1 MQDEDYCA
9 DEDQLQLGDVPG
21 DLWLDVPL
29 DKVPPQPEQW
39 VDRLAD
45 GVEINRL
52 LAMGVLEKCDEFSQK
67 ASGTLTTRFVYDW
80 RVKDHKSGKRMWMR
94 RRRFVAR
101 EFAATK
107 RQDTYSPATGT
118 HTANMIPLIY
128 LKMLQECS
136 EAGVTDSS
144 YDVVLASL
152 DIKDAFLQV
161 PQSDVIEV
169 WLYDQQY
176 LIKRILPGQRLG
188 AKAWY
193 WHFRNHVTDALGFTW
208 CAVLLSQ
215 MR

>member
-1 MQDEDYCA
+1 MQDEDYWA

-45 GVEINRL
+45 GVDRL

-136 EAGVTDSS
+136 EAGVT
-144 YDVVLASL
+144 A
-152 DIKDAFLQV
+152 K
-161 PQSDVIEV
+161 
-169 WLYDQQY
+169 
-176 LIKRILPGQRLG
+176 LG
-188 AKAWY
+188 APHSY
-193 WHFRNHVTDALGFTW
+193 VYALGIYIYIYTKYIYHRNGGFVLHWTKQCTVGAMQSVHGP
-208 CAVLLSQ
+208 CAKMTRYSPC
-215 MR
+215 

>member
-1 MQDEDYCA
+1 MQDEDYWA

-45 GVEINRL
+45 GVDRL

-136 EAGVTDSS
+136 EAGVT
-144 YDVVLASL
+144 A
-152 DIKDAFLQV
+152 K
-161 PQSDVIEV
+161 
-169 WLYDQQY
+169 
-176 LIKRILPGQRLG
+176 LG
-188 AKAWY
+188 APHSY
-193 WHFRNHVTDALGFTW
+193 VYALGIYIYTKYIYHRNGGFVLHWTKQCTVGAMQSVHGP
-208 CAVLLSQ
+208 CAKMTRYSPC
-215 MR
+215 